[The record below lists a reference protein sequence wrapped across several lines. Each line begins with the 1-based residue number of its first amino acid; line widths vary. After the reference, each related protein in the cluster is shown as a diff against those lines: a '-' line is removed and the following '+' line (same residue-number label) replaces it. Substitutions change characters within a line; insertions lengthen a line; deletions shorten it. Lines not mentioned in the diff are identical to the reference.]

1 MWIRGFRF
9 REWPGTGIPSDLA
22 LDILSIYQRVQTFQS
37 QFVFSWRLNSF
48 CESFCFCVLSNDL
61 LYFFY
66 KWSLQMDSESFQFDL
81 PQSLQVKL
89 CRHMFSHHRHHYS
102 QYHAFTMRPNWT
114 ISSIWPY
121 SIRFRIRIALVTIHL
136 LFCGTKRRLSIK
148 YKFCLSP

>member
-89 CRHMFSHHRHHYS
+89 CRHMSSHHLMLLLCGPIERSH
-102 QYHAFTMRPNWT
+102 QYGP
-114 ISSIWPY
+114 ILSEY
-121 SIRFRIRIALVTIHL
+121 RIALVTIHL
-136 LFCGTKRRLSIK
+136 FFCGTKRRLSSK